1 MDKRLRHAVVSVGI
15 EGVGKVGRG
24 RDDRGRIRC
33 DELFG
38 RYGLDGMHRIGR
50 GSDGRVGV
58 R

>member
-15 EGVGKVGRG
+15 ERVGKVGGG
-24 RDDRGRIRC
+24 RDDGGCIRC
-33 DELFG
+33 DEFLG
-38 RYGLDGMHRIGR
+38 GYGLDCMHRIGR